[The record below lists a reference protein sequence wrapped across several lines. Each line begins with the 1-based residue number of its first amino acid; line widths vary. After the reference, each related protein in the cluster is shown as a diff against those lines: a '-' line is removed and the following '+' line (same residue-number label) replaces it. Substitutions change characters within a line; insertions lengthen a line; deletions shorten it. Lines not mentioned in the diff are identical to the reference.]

1 MSHILEKSSAG
12 PHPREQARL
21 TIGELSRRSGVS
33 RATIAHYLSLGLL
46 PAPTKTARNMAYYDP
61 ECIERI
67 ALIRELQRKRR
78 LSLTAVKELLDE
90 QGPGI
95 LRQVVA
101 ETKQMERFVEGWLSS
116 KGRSV
121 SREFLIEVSG
131 LEEEALDELERMGLV
146 KRTSDGYDA
155 VSEDIAV
162 AVGHMRRA
170 GLSTDLGFEVADLE
184 MYLQAIERF
193 VDREIALFNRRVLGH
208 VPTEQ
213 SQSLVL
219 TALEGAEKIWVA
231 VRRRALLRFLEQLD
245 SAAAA
250 ADRTD
255 SSEQGT

>member
-1 MSHILEKSSAG
+1 MSQTTARQ
-12 PHPREQARL
+12 PRHRAPKTKRGL
-21 TIGELSRRSGVS
+21 TIGALSKRAGVS
-33 RATIAHYLSLGLL
+33 RATVAHYLALGLL
-46 PAPTKTARNMAYYDP
+46 PKPTKTARNMAYYDP
-61 ECIERI
+61 ECVERI
-67 ALIRELQRKRR
+67 ALIRELQRKRH

-90 QGPGI
+90 QGPGV

-121 SREFLIEVSG
+121 SREFLLEVSG

-146 KRTSDGYDA
+146 RRTPDGYDA

-184 MYLQAIERF
+184 MYQQTIERF
-193 VDREIALFNRRVLGH
+193 VDREIALFNHRVLGH
-208 VPTEQ
+208 VPAER
-213 SQSLVL
+213 SQSLIL

-231 VRRRALLRFLEQLD
+231 VRRRALLRFLERLD
-245 SAAAA
+245 GAAEAV
-250 ADRTD
+250 DSTD
-255 SSEQGT
+255 SGGQEK